1 VSGASADPRKT
12 AVWGG
17 CVGYLGLALAGIS
30 ACGGAPSVAVD
41 AGPQAYYRTGY
52 PLHDASPALERVL
65 ASVIRIHVTVAYE
78 NYLFPEDVA
87 PTIADLAD
95 AGVAGRAADRV
106 SVIRSREATAVV
118 IGSRSG
124 RVTLLTARHAVHHPD
139 TVYEYFGG
147 AERVARQADLPKIRS
162 ILVKR
167 RQTSVVIGPG
177 EVRSFEILAHDEPMD
192 LALIGYHASSRE
204 GPQSVRPLG
213 VRGGNA
219 ARLSWGSFV
228 YVLGYPAGYPM
239 VTRGIVSVS
248 PERSRGGFV
257 VDGLWNDGMS
267 GGLILGVRGQGG
279 DLEWLG
285 MVRAAAAEV
294 EPRLVAPERAMDGHD
309 FDLPY
314 QGPVFLEET
323 LRIRYGIM
331 LPVSITEIRRFVDR
345 HRPEL
350 QRLGYAVG
358 GF

>member
-1 VSGASADPRKT
+1 VNGAGADPRRT
-12 AVWGG
+12 AVRGRS
-17 CVGYLGLALAGIS
+17 VGYLGFALAGIS
-30 ACGGAPSVAVD
+30 ACGGPPSVALD

-52 PLHDASPALERVL
+52 PLHNASPALERVL

-78 NYLFPEDVA
+78 NYLFPADVA
-87 PTIADLAD
+87 PTVADLAD
-95 AGVAGRAADRV
+95 AGVGRRAAERV

-118 IGSRSG
+118 VGSRSG

-147 AERVARQADLPKIRS
+147 AERAARQADLARIRS
-162 ILVKR
+162 LLVKR
-167 RQTSVVIGPG
+167 RQTNVVIGPG

-192 LALIGYHASSRE
+192 LAFIGYRASFRE
-204 GPQSVRPLG
+204 GTQAVRPLS
-213 VRGGNA
+213 VRGGDA

-239 VTRGIVSVS
+239 VTRGIVSVA
-248 PERSRGGFV
+248 PERGRGGFV

-294 EPRLVAPERAMDGHD
+294 EPRLVAPERAIDGHD
-309 FDLPY
+309 YDLPY
-314 QGPVFLEET
+314 QGPIFLEET

-345 HRPEL
+345 HRPEV
-350 QRLGYAVG
+350 RRAGYEVNR
-358 GF
+358 F